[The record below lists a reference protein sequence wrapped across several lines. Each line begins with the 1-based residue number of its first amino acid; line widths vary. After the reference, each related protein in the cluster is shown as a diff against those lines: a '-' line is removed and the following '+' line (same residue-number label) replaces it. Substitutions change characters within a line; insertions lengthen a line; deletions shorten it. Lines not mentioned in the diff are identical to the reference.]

1 MKANFF
7 QLITGAA
14 IVGTLGSGVFTPA
27 QAIQVWSLNF
37 APEVPNAT
45 GTGTGTLT
53 YDDEARTLT
62 IASTFSGLS
71 GTTTNAHIHA
81 PTTSPGTGFVGVA
94 VPFLLNPPNSSGFP
108 LGVTSG
114 SYNAVLNLAL
124 DSTYSNTFRNNNGG
138 TSIGAETALINSFNA
153 GTAYYN
159 IHSSTF
165 TGGEI
170 RAFATAVPW
179 ETDAL
184 SVVGTTLL
192 FGFGIWRK
200 NKLSQRN
207 PGRPH
212 TILNNG

>member
-27 QAIQVWSLNF
+27 QAVQVWSLNF
-37 APEVPNAT
+37 GPEGGGGRT
-45 GTGTGTLT
+45 GTGTGSLT
-53 YDDEARTLT
+53 YDNIARTLT
-62 IASTFSGLS
+62 VASTFSGLS
-71 GTTTNAHIHA
+71 GNTNNAHIHA
-81 PTTSPGTGFVGVA
+81 PTTLAGTGTVGVA
-94 VPFLLNPPNSSGFP
+94 VPFALGGSGFP

-114 SYNAVLNLAL
+114 SYNTVLNLAL
-124 DSTYSNTFRNNNGG
+124 DSTYNANFRNTFGGG
-138 TSIGAETALINSFNA
+138 TAAGAEAALIASFNA

-159 IHSSTF
+159 IHTTTF
-165 TGGEI
+165 GGGEI
-170 RAFATAVPW
+170 RAFATPVPW

-184 SVVGTTLL
+184 PVVGTTLL

-207 PGRPH
+207 
-212 TILNNG
+212 LK

>member
-14 IVGTLGSGVFTPA
+14 IAGTLSSGVFTPA
-27 QAIQVWSLNF
+27 QAIQIYSLNF
-37 APEVPNAT
+37 APEATGAT

-53 YDDEARTLT
+53 YDDLAHTLT
-62 IASTFSGLS
+62 IVSSFSGLS
-71 GTTTNAHIHA
+71 GNTTNAHIHA
-81 PTTSPGTGFVGVA
+81 PTAVAGTGTAGVA
-94 VPFLLNPPNSSGFP
+94 VPFALGGSGFP

-124 DSTYSNTFRNNNGG
+124 DSTYSTAFRNNNGG
-138 TSIGAETALINSFNA
+138 TASGAESALISSFNA

-159 IHSSTF
+159 IHTSTF
-165 TGGEI
+165 AGGEI

-184 SVVGTTLL
+184 PVIGSTVL
-192 FGFGIWRK
+192 FGLGVWGKRK
-200 NKLSQRN
+200 LVQTKQK
-207 PGRPH
+207 
-212 TILNNG
+212 

>member
-14 IVGTLGSGVFTPA
+14 IVGTIGSGVFTPA
-27 QAIQVWSLNF
+27 QAVQVWSLNF
-37 APEVPNAT
+37 GPEVAGAT
-45 GTGTGTLT
+45 GTGTGSLT
-53 YDDEARTLT
+53 YDDVARTLT

-71 GTTTNAHIHA
+71 GITTNAHIHA
-81 PTTSPGTGFVGVA
+81 PTAVAGTGTVGVA

-124 DSTYSNTFRNNNGG
+124 NSTYSNTFRNNFGGG
-138 TSIGAETALINSFNA
+138 TAAGAEAALIASFNA

-159 IHSSTF
+159 IHTNAF
-165 TGGEI
+165 PGGEI

-192 FGFGIWRK
+192 FGFGVWRK
-200 NKLSQRN
+200 NKVSQRN
-207 PGRPH
+207 
-212 TILNNG
+212 LK

>member
-14 IVGTLGSGVFTPA
+14 IVGTIGSGIFTPA
-27 QAIQVWSLNF
+27 QAIQIYSLNF
-37 APEVPNAT
+37 APEATGAT

-53 YDDEARTLT
+53 YNDLARTLA
-62 IASTFSGLS
+62 IAVSFSGLS

-81 PTTSPGTGFVGVA
+81 PTTVAGTGNAGVATTVPTFVGF
-94 VPFLLNPPNSSGFP
+94 PSG
-108 LGVTSG
+108 VRSG
-114 SYNAVLNLAL
+114 SYNKTLDLAL
-124 DSTYSNTFRNNNGG
+124 ASSYRAAFITNNGG
-138 TSIGAETALINSFNA
+138 TTAGAEAALISSFNA
-153 GTAYYN
+153 GTAYFN

-200 NKLSQRN
+200 NKVSQRN
-207 PGRPH
+207 
-212 TILNNG
+212 LK

>member
-27 QAIQVWSLNF
+27 QAIQIYSLNF
-37 APEVPNAT
+37 APEASGAT

-53 YDDEARTLT
+53 YDDVARTLA
-62 IASTFSGLS
+62 IAVSFSGLS
-71 GTTTNAHIHA
+71 GTTTVAHIHA
-81 PTTSPGTGFVGVA
+81 PTAVAGTGTAPVA
-94 VPFLLNPPNSSGFP
+94 TTTPTFAGFP
-108 LGVTSG
+108 SGVRSG
-114 SYNAVLNLAL
+114 SYNNTLDLTLA
-124 DSTYSNTFRNNNGG
+124 SSYRAAFITNNGG
-138 TSIGAETALINSFNA
+138 TTAGAEAALISSFNA
-153 GTAYYN
+153 GTAYFN

-170 RAFATAVPW
+170 RAFATPVPW

-207 PGRPH
+207 
-212 TILNNG
+212 LK

>member
-27 QAIQVWSLNF
+27 QAVQVYSLNF
-37 APEVPNAT
+37 TAEASGGT
-45 GTGTGTLT
+45 GTGTGSLT
-53 YDDEARTLT
+53 YDDVDRTLT
-62 IASTFSGLS
+62 IVSTFSGLS

-81 PTTSPGTGFVGVA
+81 PTASPGTGTAGVA
-94 VPFLLNPPNSSGFP
+94 VPFTLSPLPPATPPPGFFP

-114 SYNAVLNLAL
+114 SFNTVLNLAL
-124 DSTYSNTFRNNNGG
+124 DSTYNTNFLNNFGGG
-138 TSIGAETALINSFNA
+138 TAAGAEAALIASFNA

-159 IHSSTF
+159 IHTNAF
-165 TGGEI
+165 PGGEI

-192 FGFGIWRK
+192 FGFGVWRK
-200 NKLSQRN
+200 NKVSQRN
-207 PGRPH
+207 
-212 TILNNG
+212 LK

>member
-1 MKANFF
+1 MKASFF

-14 IVGTLGSGVFTPA
+14 IAGTLSSGVFTPA

-114 SYNAVLNLAL
+114 SYNTVLNLAL
-124 DSTYSNTFRNNNGG
+124 DSTYNANFRNTFGEG
-138 TSIGAETALINSFNA
+138 TAAGAEVALIASLNA

-159 IHSSTF
+159 IHTSTF
-165 TGGEI
+165 LGGEI
-170 RAFATAVPW
+170 RAFATPVPW

-184 SVVGTTLL
+184 PVVGTTLL

-207 PGRPH
+207 
-212 TILNNG
+212 LK

>member
-27 QAIQVWSLNF
+27 QAIQVYSLNF
-37 APEVPNAT
+37 APEAVGAT

-53 YDDEARTLT
+53 YDDLARTLT

-71 GTTTNAHIHA
+71 GNTTNAHIHA
-81 PTTSPGTGFVGVA
+81 PTAVAGTGTASVA
-94 VPFLLNPPNSSGFP
+94 VPFALGGSGFP
-108 LGVTSG
+108 LGVQSG
-114 SYNAVLNLAL
+114 AYNAVLNLAL
-124 DSTYSNTFRNNNGG
+124 TSTYNGTFLSNNGG
-138 TSIGAETALINSFNA
+138 TAAGAESALIASFDA
-153 GTAYYN
+153 GKAYYN

-165 TGGEI
+165 GGGEI
-170 RAFATAVPW
+170 RAFATPVPW

-192 FGFGIWRK
+192 FGFGIWKK

-207 PGRPH
+207 
-212 TILNNG
+212 LK

>member
-14 IVGTLGSGVFTPA
+14 IVGTIGSGVFTPA

-37 APEVPNAT
+37 APEVTGAT
-45 GTGTGTLT
+45 GTGTGSLT
-53 YDDEARTLT
+53 YDNIARTLT
-62 IASTFSGLS
+62 VASTFSGLS
-71 GTTTNAHIHA
+71 GNTTNAHIHA
-81 PTTSPGTGFVGVA
+81 PTTVAGTGTVSVA
-94 VPFLLNPPNSSGFP
+94 VPFVLGVSGFP

-114 SYNAVLNLAL
+114 SHNTVLNLAL
-124 DSTYSNTFRNNNGG
+124 DSTYNTTFRNNFGGG
-138 TSIGAETALINSFNA
+138 TAAGAEAALIASFNA

-159 IHSSTF
+159 IHTSTF
-165 TGGEI
+165 GGGEI

-200 NKLSQRN
+200 NKVSQRN
-207 PGRPH
+207 
-212 TILNNG
+212 LK

>member
-14 IVGTLGSGVFTPA
+14 IVGTIGSGVFTPA

-37 APEVPNAT
+37 APEVAGAT
-45 GTGTGTLT
+45 GTGTGSLT
-53 YDDEARTLT
+53 YDDVDRTLT
-62 IASTFSGLS
+62 IVSTFSGLS

-81 PTTSPGTGFVGVA
+81 PTASPGTGFVGVA

-108 LGVTSG
+108 LEVTSG

-124 DSTYSNTFRNNNGG
+124 DSTYNTTFRNNFGGG
-138 TSIGAETALINSFNA
+138 TAAGAEAALITSLNA

-159 IHSSTF
+159 IHTNAF
-165 TGGEI
+165 PGGEI
-170 RAFATAVPW
+170 RAFATPVPW

-184 SVVGTTLL
+184 PVVGTTLL
-192 FGFGIWRK
+192 FGFGIWKK

-207 PGRPH
+207 
-212 TILNNG
+212 LK

>member
-14 IVGTLGSGVFTPA
+14 IVGTIGSGVFTPA

-37 APEVPNAT
+37 APEVAGAT
-45 GTGTGTLT
+45 GTGTGSLT
-53 YDDEARTLT
+53 YDDMDQTLA

-81 PTTSPGTGFVGVA
+81 PTASPGTGTAGVA
-94 VPFLLNPPNSSGFP
+94 VPFTLSPLPPAIPPAGFFP
-108 LGVTSG
+108 MGVTSG
-114 SYNAVLNLAL
+114 AFNTTVDLSQTTSYGSAFLAA
-124 DSTYSNTFRNNNGG
+124 NGG
-138 TSIGAETALINSFNA
+138 TAAGAEAALIASFNG
-153 GTAYYN
+153 GTAYFN
-159 IHSSTF
+159 IHTDTF

-170 RAFATAVPW
+170 RAFATPVPW

-192 FGFGIWRK
+192 FGFGIWKK

-207 PGRPH
+207 
-212 TILNNG
+212 LK

>member
-14 IVGTLGSGVFTPA
+14 IAGTLGSGVFTPA

-37 APEVPNAT
+37 VPEATGAT
-45 GTGTGTLT
+45 GTGTGSLT
-53 YDDEARTLT
+53 YDDVARTLT
-62 IASTFSGLS
+62 IGSTFSGLS
-71 GTTTNAHIHA
+71 GNTTNAHIHA
-81 PTTSPGTGFVGVA
+81 PTAVAGTGTVSVA

-108 LGVTSG
+108 LGVKSG
-114 SYNAVLNLAL
+114 SYNAVLDLSLN
-124 DSTYSNTFRNNNGG
+124 STYNTNFRNNYGGG
-138 TSIGAETALINSFNA
+138 TAAGAEAALIASFNA

-159 IHSSTF
+159 IHTSNF

-192 FGFGIWRK
+192 FGFGVWRK
-200 NKLSQRN
+200 NKVSQRN
-207 PGRPH
+207 
-212 TILNNG
+212 LK

>member
-27 QAIQVWSLNF
+27 QAIQVWNLDF
-37 APEVPNAT
+37 APEVDGAK
-45 GTGTGTLT
+45 GGGSGTLT
-53 YDDEARTLT
+53 YDDEDSSLA
-62 IASTFSGLS
+62 IDVSFFGLS

-81 PTTSPGTGFVGVA
+81 PTAVAGTGIAGVATTVPTFVG
-94 VPFLLNPPNSSGFP
+94 FP
-108 LGVTSG
+108 SGVTSG
-114 SYNAVLNLAL
+114 SYKSTL
-124 DSTYSNTFRNNNGG
+124 DLTLTTSYRPAFITANGNT
-138 TSIGAETALINSFNA
+138 TAGAEAALISSFNA
-153 GTAYYN
+153 GTAYFN
-159 IHSSTF
+159 IHTSTF
-165 TGGEI
+165 SGGEI

-207 PGRPH
+207 
-212 TILNNG
+212 LK

>member
-1 MKANFF
+1 MRISLS
-7 QLITGAA
+7 QLMTGAA

-27 QAIQVWSLNF
+27 QAIQVYSLNF
-37 APEVPNAT
+37 APEASGAT

-53 YDDEARTLT
+53 YDDIARTLT

-71 GTTTNAHIHA
+71 GNTTNAHIHA
-81 PTTSPGTGFVGVA
+81 STAVAGTGAAGVA
-94 VPFLLNPPNSSGFP
+94 VPFILSTANPSGFP
-108 LGVTSG
+108 IGVKSG

-124 DSTYSNTFRNNNGG
+124 TSTYNGTFLGNNGG
-138 TSIGAETALINSFNA
+138 TSLGAETALINSFNA
-153 GTAYYN
+153 GKAYYN
-159 IHSSTF
+159 IHTITF
-165 TGGEI
+165 GGGEI

-200 NKLSQRN
+200 NKLSQ
-207 PGRPH
+207 PK
-212 TILNNG
+212 LK

>member
-14 IVGTLGSGVFTPA
+14 IVGTIGSGVFTPA
-27 QAIQVWSLNF
+27 QAVQVWSLNF
-37 APEVPNAT
+37 VPEATGAT
-45 GTGTGTLT
+45 GTGTGSLT
-53 YDDEARTLT
+53 YDDVARTLT
-62 IASTFSGLS
+62 IGSTFSGLS

-81 PTTSPGTGFVGVA
+81 PTASPGTGTAGVA
-94 VPFLLNPPNSSGFP
+94 VPFTLSPLPPAIPPAGSFP
-108 LGVTSG
+108 RGVTSG

-124 DSTYSNTFRNNNGG
+124 NTTYNGTFLANNGG

-159 IHSSTF
+159 IHTTTF
-165 TGGEI
+165 GGGEI

-192 FGFGIWRK
+192 FGLGVWRK
-200 NKLSQRN
+200 NKVSQRN
-207 PGRPH
+207 
-212 TILNNG
+212 LK

>member
-1 MKANFF
+1 MKASFF

-14 IVGTLGSGVFTPA
+14 IAGTLSSGVFTPA

-114 SYNAVLNLAL
+114 SYNAILNLAL
-124 DSTYSNTFRNNNGG
+124 DSTYNTTFRNNNGG
-138 TSIGAETALINSFNA
+138 TATGAEAALIASFNA

-159 IHSSTF
+159 IHTSTF
-165 TGGEI
+165 AGGEI

-184 SVVGTTLL
+184 PVIGSTVL
-192 FGFGIWRK
+192 FGLGVWGKRK
-200 NKLSQRN
+200 LVQTKQK
-207 PGRPH
+207 
-212 TILNNG
+212 

>member
-14 IVGTLGSGVFTPA
+14 IVGTIGSGVFTPA
-27 QAIQVWSLNF
+27 QAVQVWSLNF

-53 YDDEARTLT
+53 YNDIARTLT
-62 IASTFSGLS
+62 IVSTFSGLS
-71 GTTTNAHIHA
+71 GNTTNAHIHA
-81 PTTSPGTGFVGVA
+81 PTAVAGTGTVGVA
-94 VPFLLNPPNSSGFP
+94 VPFILSSANPSGFP
-108 LGVTSG
+108 LGVKSG
-114 SYNAVLNLAL
+114 SYNAVLDLSLNN
-124 DSTYSNTFRNNNGG
+124 TYNTTFRNNFGGG
-138 TSIGAETALINSFNA
+138 TAAGAEAALIASFNA

-159 IHSSTF
+159 IHTNAF
-165 TGGEI
+165 PGGEI

-200 NKLSQRN
+200 NKSSQRN
-207 PGRPH
+207 
-212 TILNNG
+212 LK

>member
-1 MKANFF
+1 MKASFF

-27 QAIQVWSLNF
+27 QAIQVYSLNF
-37 APEVPNAT
+37 APEVAGAT
-45 GTGTGTLT
+45 GTGTGSLT
-53 YDDEARTLT
+53 YDDVARTLT

-71 GTTTNAHIHA
+71 GNTSNAHIHA
-81 PTTSPGTGFVGVA
+81 PTTNAGTGTASVA
-94 VPFLLNPPNSSGFP
+94 VPFTLGASGFP

-124 DSTYSNTFRNNNGG
+124 TSTYNGTFLKKNGG
-138 TSIGAETALINSFNA
+138 TSLGAETALINSFNA

-159 IHSSTF
+159 IHSTTF
-165 TGGEI
+165 GGGEI

-207 PGRPH
+207 
-212 TILNNG
+212 LK

>member
-1 MKANFF
+1 MKINFS

-37 APEVPNAT
+37 APEATGAT
-45 GTGTGTLT
+45 GTGSGSLT
-53 YDDEARTLT
+53 YDDVARTLT

-71 GTTTNAHIHA
+71 GTTTTAHIHA
-81 PTTSPGTGFVGVA
+81 PTTVAGTGTTGVA
-94 VPFLLNPPNSSGFP
+94 VPFPLNPPSSSGFP
-108 LGVTSG
+108 LGVQFG
-114 SYNAVLNLAL
+114 SYNAILDLAST
-124 DSTYSNTFRNNNGG
+124 STYNGTFLSNNGG
-138 TSIGAETALINSFNA
+138 TSSGAESALITSFNA

-159 IHSSTF
+159 IHTTTF
-165 TGGEI
+165 GGGEI
-170 RAFATAVPW
+170 RAFAVPW

-200 NKLSQRN
+200 NKPSQRN
-207 PGRPH
+207 
-212 TILNNG
+212 LK